1 MIHEYMYVCIYNMQF
16 VYLIKHIINIIK
28 EFDLVYIYI
37 LLLII
42 IFNEISPKLNYE
54 VRFIIYYYYFF
65 NVFILDAFPEL

>member
-1 MIHEYMYVCIYNMQF
+1 MQF